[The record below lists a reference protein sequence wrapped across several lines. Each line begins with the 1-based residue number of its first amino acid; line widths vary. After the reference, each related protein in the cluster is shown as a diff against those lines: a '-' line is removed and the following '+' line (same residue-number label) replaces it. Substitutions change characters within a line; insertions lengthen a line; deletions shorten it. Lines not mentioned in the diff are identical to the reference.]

1 MRFASFVP
9 TTARPPSPTLATGMG
24 THSPAPLTAP
34 LPQTRSD
41 PERFK
46 PPQLSVE
53 EFVQLARSA
62 GAL

>member
-9 TTARPPSPTLATGMG
+9 TTVRPPSPTLATGMG
-24 THSPAPLTAP
+24 ARSPAPVTVP
-34 LPQTRSD
+34 MPQTRSNPD
-41 PERFK
+41 RFK
-46 PPQLSVE
+46 PPHSVE

>member
-9 TTARPPSPTLATGMG
+9 TTVRPPSPTLATGMG
-24 THSPAPLTAP
+24 ARSPAPVTVP
-34 LPQTRSD
+34 MPQTRSN
-41 PERFK
+41 PERVK